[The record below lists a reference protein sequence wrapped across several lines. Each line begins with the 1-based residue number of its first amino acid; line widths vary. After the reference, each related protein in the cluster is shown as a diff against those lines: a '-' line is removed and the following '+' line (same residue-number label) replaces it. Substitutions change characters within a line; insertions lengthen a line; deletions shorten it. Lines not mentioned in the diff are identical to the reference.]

1 MKSFINIF
9 ILLIAFSFSK
19 AQCDNAPVLNK
30 KIIAFVKSN
39 MNKKVDG
46 GECWDLAA
54 KALKNVEA
62 NWDGK
67 YEFGKHINDK
77 KDCVY
82 PGDIIQFKGIKLKY
96 KKEKYIYTEDM
107 SHHTAIVYEVVEKG
121 KYIIADQNT
130 RHSGRKVGTHEF
142 NVEDIIKGSFKIY
155 RPQN

>member
-1 MKSFINIF
+1 MRYLIIIF
-9 ILLIAFSFSK
+9 PLLLALSVSK
-19 AQCDNAPVLNK
+19 AQCDIAPALNK

-54 KALKNVEA
+54 KALKSVEA
-62 NWDGK
+62 IWDGK
-67 YEFGKHINDK
+67 YEFGKLINEK

-96 KKEKYIYTEDM
+96 KKGKYVYTEDM
-107 SHHTAIVYEVVEKG
+107 SHHTAIILKVIEKG

-130 RHSGRKVGTHEF
+130 RHSGKKVGTHEF
-142 NVEDIIKGSFKIY
+142 LIDNVVKGSFKIY